1 MSRQCE
7 AKGCRMNA
15 EASADHGQK
24 MFDRVSTLARIGV
37 WECDLATGR
46 LTWTDMVYDIFGI
59 PRGAPVDRET
69 TLRLYEPSSRREM
82 ERLRAEAINSGTG
95 FELDIQ
101 IKLAVSE
108 VRWVRLTALVEQEAG
123 QSVRIFGTKQDITSE
138 KAAREQVQAL
148 QTELI
153 HLSRASAIGA
163 MASTIAHELN
173 QPLATV
179 INYLSAARRIAPREN
194 VSADLDQ
201 CIQGAIE
208 AAHCAGNIIRS
219 VRAMTARR
227 DSKKEDIELASLV
240 KEALALAI
248 AGVPHV
254 AVSYD
259 LSPALFVFADR
270 IQIQQ
275 VVINLIRNA
284 CEATAGGA
292 CHVGIKAR
300 TINSH
305 VEVCVID
312 EGPGIPE
319 DIIAQVFEA
328 FISTKSEGLGM
339 GLSISRTIIE
349 EHGGKIGAANLPNQ
363 GVSVSFT
370 LPKSLTD
377 PKRLSVR

>member
-1 MSRQCE
+1 MSE
-7 AKGCRMNA
+7 
-15 EASADHGQK
+15 EASSDHFKK
-24 MFDRVSTLARIGV
+24 MYDRVSTLAKIGV

-46 LTWTDMVYDIFGI
+46 LTWTDMVYDIFGM
-59 PRGAPVDRET
+59 PRGTPIDRET
-69 TLRLYEPSSRREM
+69 TLQLYEPGSRREM

-95 FELDIQ
+95 FDLDIQ
-101 IKLAVSE
+101 IKPAVSE
-108 VRWVRLTALVEQEAG
+108 VRWVRLTALVEQDKG
-123 QSVRIFGTKQDITSE
+123 RSVRIFGTKQDITRE
-138 KAAREQVQAL
+138 KAAREKVQAL

-194 VSADLDQ
+194 VSANLDQ
-201 CIQGAIE
+201 CIHGAIE

-219 VRAMTARR
+219 IRAMTAQR
-227 DSKKEDIELASLV
+227 DSKREDIELSSLV
-240 KEALALAI
+240 KEALALVT

-284 CEATAGGA
+284 CEATDGDV

-300 TINSH
+300 TINSD

-319 DIIAQVFEA
+319 DIIAKVFDA
-328 FISTKSEGLGM
+328 VISTKSAGLGM

-349 EHGGKIGAANLPNQ
+349 AHGGKIRAANLPNR
-363 GVSVSFT
+363 GASVCFT
-370 LPKSLTD
+370 LPRSLETATGREAS
-377 PKRLSVR
+377 PA